1 MSCQVSKCLAI
12 IFYWQCEILDE
23 WAISANI
30 WAKNRSAPLEEQAE
44 HMIKLSLGERIQ
56 PCMHTLLFWFR
67 LIGSSLHKCLDNASK
82 EQHGYFDWLSEFW
95 LIEWVSECVKRDYA
109 AYTGTGRGMY
119 FLLLL
124 AFCGGFLFCVALC
137 LCPLWI
143 HFLWSGRKLAC
154 TALHW
159 LHCTLSTPT
168 TRNMAS
174 GTRTQAKHMDGMH
187 GWNGRAKQVLYSKSS
202 SEFVSFQGTDLIMRL
217 LLKCFTAKVWRC
229 TQ

>member
-1 MSCQVSKCLAI
+1 MSQESIGSVRGTSRTHDQAI
-12 IFYWQCEILDE
+12 TRWKDTALY
-23 WAISANI
+23 A
-30 WAKNRSAPLEEQAE
+30 
-44 HMIKLSLGERIQ
+44 H
-56 PCMHTLLFWFR
+56 LLFWFR

-229 TQ
+229 AQKHTSSCERSQPAYTQMESQ